1 MCIYHHCLIP
11 EHFVMPKMKP
21 HPCPLAVIPHSS
33 LSRALAIISLLS
45 VSLDLPFLDVSC
57 EQNHKIHDIW
67 YLASFPEHQVLGVH
81 PCCSLC
87 LCFVPF
93 HSCIIFP
100 RVVLPALG
108 RAAQSCWRSHQT
120 PDGSRVISADEGKQA
135 WENQSDIILESF
147 EMTAEYN
154 I

>member
-1 MCIYHHCLIP
+1 MRHVGSHLLNQGWTLS
-11 EHFVMPKMKP
+11 
-21 HPCPLAVIPHSS
+21 PLHWEAKSEPSDHQGSP
-33 LSRALAIISLLS
+33 LNPLP

-93 HSCIIFP
+93 QSCIIFP

>member
-1 MCIYHHCLIP
+1 MGSYNDA
-11 EHFVMPKMKP
+11 
-21 HPCPLAVIPHSS
+21 PLVD
-33 LSRALAIISLLS
+33 RLLS
-45 VSLDLPFLDVSC
+45 PSNVVTSELVP
-57 EQNHKIHDIW
+57 
-67 YLASFPEHQVLGVH
+67 AAA
-81 PCCSLC
+81 C

-120 PDGSRVISADEGKQA
+120 PDGSRVISADEGNQA